1 MGFLNP
7 GTISLRSEMALNLSL
22 FLVVTLVRAN
32 DSSHSQYPFY
42 IKTITLVLLALHNAG
57 SVVFMSYVRKM
68 PNSSFINSTVVFIC
82 EIQKTIL
89 SLLLIIGEERS
100 LIGGLKTIYNK
111 IFLQPKDTIKMT
123 IPALIYTVQNN
134 LNLAAITNLDPAV
147 LVVNNFQCAY
157 NHSEMI

>member
-1 MGFLNP
+1 
-7 GTISLRSEMALNLSL
+7 
-22 FLVVTLVRAN
+22 
-32 DSSHSQYPFY
+32 
-42 IKTITLVLLALHNAG
+42 
-57 SVVFMSYVRKM
+57 
-68 PNSSFINSTVVFIC
+68 
-82 EIQKTIL
+82 
-89 SLLLIIGEERS
+89 LIIGEERS

>member
-1 MGFLNP
+1 
-7 GTISLRSEMALNLSL
+7 
-22 FLVVTLVRAN
+22 
-32 DSSHSQYPFY
+32 
-42 IKTITLVLLALHNAG
+42 
-57 SVVFMSYVRKM
+57 
-68 PNSSFINSTVVFIC
+68 
-82 EIQKTIL
+82 
-89 SLLLIIGEERS
+89 LIIGEERS

-147 LVVNNFQCAY
+147 FVVNNFQCTY